1 VHARWTAISYTVAY
15 NVNGGDIGTMSPS
28 VHTYDVPKNLN
39 PNTFSRTGYSFGG
52 WNTAANGSGA
62 AYANEASVVNLSS
75 VGGSTA
81 ILYAQWTVNDFDLT
95 SFVTAPVTGA
105 APVTTAIDA
114 AQYTGAISWKKW
126 DGTSS
131 TNFSGNFA
139 PSTVYQAT
147 VSLTAKT
154 GFTFTGVNANSFTYT
169 GTTATNPAG
178 SRNTITVTI
187 TFPATAAVVTNLD
200 LTMPVTAPVK
210 NTPPNTTGII
220 DTQYTGTV
228 TWKKA
233 DGTNVTG
240 NFAPATI
247 YQATVSLL
255 AETGYTFTGVN
266 ADSFTHD
273 HAAVITNAAG
283 SGDTMTATVV
293 FPVTGDQTIT
303 LIVNDDGEGAFSQEN
318 FAISQSL
325 SESQTVISP
334 GSDYTNHRWFVDGDL
349 KGTTDTIAINAA
361 DYSVGKHNLTL
372 LISKGGISW
381 SKEMSFEVTN

>member
-1 VHARWTAISYTVAY
+1 
-15 NVNGGDIGTMSPS
+15 MSPTI
-28 VHTYDVPKNLN
+28 HTYDQAKNLTAT
-39 PNTFSRTGYSFGG
+39 TFSRTGYSFGG

-75 VGGSTA
+75 VDGSTA
-81 ILYAQWTVNDFDLT
+81 TLYAQWTVNAFDLT

-139 PSTVYQAT
+139 PSTVYQAM

-154 GFTFTGVNANSFTYT
+154 GFTFTGVNANSFIYT

-210 NTPPNTTGII
+210 NAPPNTTGIS

-228 TWKKA
+228 TWEKA

-266 ADSFTHD
+266 TDSFAHD
-273 HAAVITNAAG
+273 HAAAVTNATG
-283 SGDTMTATVV
+283 SGDTMTVTVV
-293 FPVTGDQTIT
+293 FPVTGDQIIT
-303 LIVNDDGEGAFSQEN
+303 LIFNDDGEGAFSQTE
-318 FAISQSL
+318 FTLSKPA
-325 SESQTVISP
+325 SESQLVTIS
-334 GSDYTNHRWFVDGDL
+334 GSGYANPRWFVDGDL
-349 KGTTDTIAINAA
+349 KETATSITINAV

-372 LISKGGISW
+372 LISKGGVSW
-381 SKEMSFEVTN
+381 SKEIPFTVTN